1 MSTTLNRATKKAVY
15 GAPPPQSQRR
25 IENMPL
31 SSAAQAQIPKAEIS
45 NGLGP
50 GGGRS
55 GEAQIRK
62 VLVVEDHQNIANLLK
77 LHLQSIGCEVTL
89 AHDGTSGLVLA
100 ASESYDLIIL
110 DLMLPGID
118 GLEICRHLRAKANYT
133 PILILTAK
141 SDEAAR
147 VIGLDSGAD
156 DYLGKPFSIAELI
169 ARVKALFRR
178 RDVFDAKLNDRT
190 VNSTN
195 SYSVGDLEINETN
208 RCASLHGKRL
218 DLTALEYDLLLV
230 LVQNP
235 GRTFTRSQLLDLVW
249 SYNYV
254 GMESTVK
261 SHINRLRT
269 KIEMD
274 PANPKYI
281 LTVWGVGYVFAERG
295 PPQR

>member
-1 MSTTLNRATKKAVY
+1 
-15 GAPPPQSQRR
+15 
-25 IENMPL
+25 MPL
-31 SSAAQAQIPKAEIS
+31 DEVG
-45 NGLGP
+45 NGFVTNGD
-50 GGGRS
+50 RS
-55 GEAQIRK
+55 GAARMRK

-89 AHDGTSGLVLA
+89 APDGTSGLQLA
-100 ASESYDLIIL
+100 ESNPHDLIIL

-118 GLEICRHLRAKANYT
+118 GLTICRHLRAKANYT
-133 PILILTAK
+133 PIMILTAK

-178 RDVFDAKLNDRT
+178 RDVFDARLTGDNANLS
-190 VNSTN
+190 NSIH
-195 SYSVGDLEINETN
+195 SLVFGDLEIDENKRSATL
-208 RCASLHGKRL
+208 RGIRL

-230 LVQNP
+230 LAQNP

-254 GMESTVK
+254 GLESTVK

-269 KIEMD
+269 KIEVD

-281 LTVWGVGYVFAERG
+281 LTAWGVGYAFKERD
-295 PPQR
+295 PPS